1 MDAVASDGATLPGGL
16 VTLPLPAACAS
27 SGGRQAAPRSDTGAA
42 AELLLGPENALAGK
56 LVEAVCRPH
65 APWCPLVI
73 YGPPGVG
80 KSSLCKALLHLHQ
93 QRFPETVALG
103 TTGADLSRA
112 LAHAIETDSV
122 GDLRRRYQH
131 CQWLLVDDLDALASR
146 AAAQQFLLSIL
157 DSLVPRQAFVLAT
170 LRQAPQATVGLSPA
184 LVSRLSGGLV
194 VPLAFPSAATR
205 LELVRRLAAELGL
218 ALDEAACAD
227 LADVG
232 GGAACDLLTPG
243 GLRRRMLTLAGG
255 SHTDTSPALPTK
267 AATPLVRQ
275 IQAAAARHYGV
286 SPSDLKASTRR
297 QQVAQA
303 RGLAMYLT
311 RQLAGLSYTHIG
323 RLFGRRDHTTV
334 LHACRRWQRLV
345 AEDEQ
350 TRRWVT
356 DLAATI
362 TNALET

>member
-1 MDAVASDGATLPGGL
+1 MPGGL

-27 SGGRQAAPRSDTGAA
+27 SGGRHAVLRSDTAAA

-93 QRFPETVALG
+93 QRFPQTVALS
-103 TTGADLSRA
+103 TTGPDLSRA

-122 GDLRRRYQH
+122 SDLRRRYQH

-194 VPLAFPSAATR
+194 VPLAFPSGATR
-205 LELVRRLAAELGL
+205 LELVRRLAAEQGL
-218 ALDEAACAD
+218 ALDEAACVA
-227 LADVG
+227 LAHVERG
-232 GGAACDLLTPG
+232 TAACDLLTPG
-243 GLRRRMLTLAGG
+243 GLRRRMMALAGDRRG
-255 SHTDTSPALPTK
+255 DPSTARPAQ